1 MSEQPTM
8 NPGNLGVWSDPFDF
22 KVERERTIAYAKA
35 TNDDNPRH
43 VSGELAP
50 PVFAIV
56 PVFQGMIDPLFKV
69 VPDSLIPFVV
79 HGEQD
84 MVFHRPITAGQTL
97 VSRAKVTGYASKSS
111 GTTVSL
117 KLETRTDGGDLVNE
131 QWMVSFFRGFSAGE
145 TVGEHAPGHTLDE
158 ALRAGAPLAEVVQ
171 HVDEDQTFRYSEAS
185 GDPMPIHLDE
195 EFAKQM
201 GLPGIIAHGLCTMA
215 FTSRAVIESV
225 AGGDPARLR
234 RLAVR
239 FSKPVLPGQDVTTR
253 VWSKD
258 DAASETRQVRVYGFE
273 STSSSGD
280 VVIKDGLAEI
290 GD

>member
-1 MSEQPTM
+1 MSDQPKM
-8 NPGNLGVWSDPFDF
+8 NPDNLGVWSDPFDF

-84 MVFHRPITAGQTL
+84 MVFHRPIVPGQTL

-117 KLETRTDGGDLVNE
+117 KLETRADGELVNE

-145 TVGEHAPGHTLDE
+145 TVGEHAPAHTLDE
-158 ALRAGAPLAEVVQ
+158 ALRGGAPVAEVTQ
-171 HVDEDQTFRYSEAS
+171 HVDDDQTFRYSEAS

-195 EFAKQM
+195 AFAKSM
-201 GLPGIIAHGLCTMA
+201 GLPGIIAHGMCTMA
-215 FTSRAVIESV
+215 FTSSAVIESV

-253 VWSKD
+253 IWSKD
-258 DAASETRQVRVYGFE
+258 ANTYAFE
-273 STSSSGD
+273 STSSGGD
-280 VVIKDGLAEI
+280 LVIKDGLAEL
-290 GD
+290 GE

>member
-1 MSEQPTM
+1 MSDPTM
-8 NPGNLGVWSDPFDF
+8 NPDNLGVWSDPFDF
-22 KVERERTIAYAKA
+22 KVEEDRTIAYAKA
-35 TNDDNPRH
+35 TNDDNPRYL
-43 VSGELAP
+43 SGELAP

-117 KLETRTDGGDLVNE
+117 KLETRTEGGDLVNE
-131 QWMVSFFRGFSAGE
+131 QWMVSFFRGFQAGE

-158 ALRAGAPLAEVVQ
+158 AVRAAAPVAEVVQ
-171 HVDEDQTFRYSEAS
+171 HVDDDQTFRYSEAS
-185 GDPMPIHLDE
+185 GDPMPIHLDA

-215 FTSRAVIESV
+215 FTSRAVVQEV
-225 AGGDPARLR
+225 AGGDPTKLK

-239 FSKPVLPGQDVTTR
+239 FSKPVLPGEDVTTR
-253 VWSKD
+253 IWDKGD
-258 DAASETRQVRVYGFE
+258 GTFAFE

-290 GD
+290 GA